1 MAGRDRRLT
10 WLLSASSASNLGDG
24 VGKVAFPLLA
34 ATLTRDPLL
43 IAGLSA
49 TQFLPWLLFALPV
62 GALLDRVD
70 RRRAI
75 VVANATRALLV
86 GTLAGLVLAGAVSIW
101 VVYAFGLLLGV
112 VETVADSAANVL
124 IPAVAGEDELES
136 ANSKLQAV
144 EVVGQNFLGGPL
156 GGVAFAFFAAF
167 PFLLNSAGFALAAA
181 LLLGISGSYRPAA
194 AEPGSVRVRIAGGL
208 RWLRGNPFLSRLVL
222 IAGATALLI
231 EMPMAQLVLYGLED
245 LRLSEVVFGV
255 FASGAGVGGLLGAAV
270 APRLI
275 SRFGRR
281 WVLLGGLF
289 VVAVLFTGLGLL
301 AYPVVAGVLYGLFG
315 AAVVVVNVVLGT
327 LRHVLVP
334 SEYLGRVMGAWRTVV
349 WGAVPLGALLGGLAA
364 SVLGSASATFVL
376 SGVLQVVLV
385 FVAAWVLSGRTAEF
399 AAKPEPAWHD
409 G

>member
-1 MAGRDRRLT
+1 MSGKDRRLT
-10 WLLSASSASNLGDG
+10 WLLSASAASNLGDG

-75 VVANATRALLV
+75 VVANTARAALV
-86 GTLAGLVLAGAVSIW
+86 GLLAVLVLADAVSIW
-101 VVYAFGLLLGV
+101 VVYVFGLLLGV

-124 IPAVAGEDELES
+124 IPAVAGDGRLES

-156 GGVAFAFFAAF
+156 GGVAFAMFAAF
-167 PFLLNSAGFALAAA
+167 PFLLNSAGFAVAAVLLLCIAGRYRPEAAA
-181 LLLGISGSYRPAA
+181 R
-194 AEPGSVRVRIAGGL
+194 GSVRVEIAGGL
-208 RWLRGNPFLSRLVL
+208 GWLRRNPFLSRLVL
-222 IAGATALLI
+222 LAGATALLV

-255 FASGAGVGGLLGAAV
+255 FASGAGAGGLLGAAV

-281 WVLLGGLF
+281 GVLLGGMLA
-289 VVAVLFTGLGLL
+289 VAVLIGGMGLV
-301 AYPVVAGVLYGLFG
+301 AQPVVAGVLYGLFG
-315 AAVVVVNVVLGT
+315 AAVVVVNVVLAT
-327 LRHVLVP
+327 LRHLLVP

-349 WGAVPLGALLGGLAA
+349 WGAVPVGALLGGLAA
-364 SVLGSASATFVL
+364 SLLGSASAAFVL
-376 SGVLQVVLV
+376 SGALQVGLV
-385 FVAAWVLSGRTAEF
+385 VVAAWVLRGQATEF
-399 AAKPEPAWHD
+399 AATPEPALRD

>member
-1 MAGRDRRLT
+1 MSGKDRRLT

-70 RRRAI
+70 RRRAM
-75 VVANATRALLV
+75 VAANAARAVLV
-86 GTLAGLVLAGAVSIW
+86 GLLAVLVLSGAVSIW

-124 IPAVAGEDELES
+124 LPSVAGRGGLES

-156 GGVAFAFFAAF
+156 GGVAFAVFAAF

-181 LLLGISGSYRPAA
+181 LLLGVTGSYRPEA
-194 AEPGSVRVRIAGGL
+194 AERGSVRAEIAGGL
-208 RWLRGNPFLSRLVL
+208 GWLRRNPFLTRLVL
-222 IAGATALLI
+222 IAGATALLV

-255 FASGAGVGGLLGAAV
+255 FASGAGAGGLLGAAV

-281 WVLLGGLF
+281 GVLLGGMLA
-289 VVAVLFTGLGLL
+289 VAVLIGGMGLV
-301 AYPVVAGVLYGLFG
+301 AHPVVAGVLYGLFG
-315 AAVVVVNVVLGT
+315 AAVVVVNVVLAT
-327 LRHVLVP
+327 LRHLLVP

-349 WGAVPLGALLGGLAA
+349 WGAVPLGALLGGLA
-364 SVLGSASATFVL
+364 SSLLGSASATFVL
-376 SGVLQVVLV
+376 SGALQVGLAV
-385 FVAAWVLSGRTAEF
+385 VAAVALRRRAEEF
-399 AAKPEPAWHD
+399 AAKAEPVLHD